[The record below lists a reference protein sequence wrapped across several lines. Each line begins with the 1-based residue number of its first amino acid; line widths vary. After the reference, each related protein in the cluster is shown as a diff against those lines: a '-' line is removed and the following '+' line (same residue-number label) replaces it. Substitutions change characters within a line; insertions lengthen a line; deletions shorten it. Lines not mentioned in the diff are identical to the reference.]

1 MCNGAAIQPPHRGA
15 YPYFLTKVNAG
26 SQPEVSNLEPQ
37 LLPFVSPYHC
47 LVKYLLALLL
57 LLTFTSQAEPYY
69 PILRK
74 TEVDSLRSK
83 LRRSAPD
90 TNRVHLLVQLSN
102 DLTGRY
108 YYLQKPD
115 SIAAYI
121 QQAQT
126 LSQALHYVG
135 GQIDS
140 DYALGYLLRKD
151 PGGREAVLRA
161 LARSQQ
167 RHDQRREAIGW
178 YLLSETYEKSMALHP
193 QRIQYFERAIRLF
206 GAVHDQVQQARV
218 LRELADAY
226 LMLGN
231 PARARQELLRSLA
244 LYRAAGYRKQHSSL
258 DLLAATNDALG
269 NYKDALQYALAAV
282 ASAKRSQDTL
292 MLCTYYMRVGAV
304 YQQFD
309 QREKIIEYYRLAMR
323 SAEANGYGDT
333 ALGLATA
340 IARVLLAENRPQE
353 ALALLLEKSK
363 AYPPQDDYSRQKM
376 AQGMVSCYLRTKQYA
391 LAATH
396 CQQIEAYLQSKNV
409 TTDYRVL
416 HGAYLTVGACRL
428 ATKQYDKARTYLR
441 KAVATGQVVLIRSS
455 LAHACLLLYKVDSAQ
470 GKLPSAIAYY
480 KRYKAIN
487 DSIYNEKNSR
497 QLAALQVQYDTEKK
511 EQSIALLTKQTQLQ
525 QMTIRQ
531 REFQRNAV
539 LGGAAL
545 LALLL
550 GLGYN
555 RYRLKQRNA
564 RLLEQKQLALE
575 AQQAEINRK
584 NQALEQVLGEK
595 DQLLEERQ
603 GLLVEKDWM
612 LKEIHHRVKNNLQV
626 VSSLLSTQSRH
637 LHDAQAVAAIRES
650 QNRVQVMAL
659 LHQKLYQADN
669 LGRVNM
675 ADYGREIVT
684 YLVQS
689 FDRQHAVQTKLE
701 LAPIELETTVATP
714 LGLIINEAVTNALKH
729 AFPPPRRGTLTLRL
743 ACLAPQ
749 HYQLSIADDGVGLPP
764 GFDLT
769 RSRSLGM
776 VIIKGLSRQL
786 DGQLAVHTAD
796 GVHLTLQFDTSKK
809 PAYAEAVT

>member
-1 MCNGAAIQPPHRGA
+1 
-15 YPYFLTKVNAG
+15 
-26 SQPEVSNLEPQ
+26 
-37 LLPFVSPYHC
+37 
-47 LVKYLLALLL
+47 VKYLLALLL
-57 LLTFTSQAEPYY
+57 LLALTSQAEPYY
-69 PILRK
+69 PILSK

-90 TNRVHLLVQLSN
+90 TNRVNLLVQWSN
-102 DLTGRY
+102 DLSSRY
-108 YYLQKPD
+108 YYMQKPD
-115 SIAAYI
+115 TIAVCI
-121 QQAQT
+121 RQAQA
-126 LSQALHYVG
+126 LSNALHYVG

-167 RHDQRREAIGW
+167 QHDRRREAIGW

-193 QRIQYFERAIRLF
+193 QRIRYFEQAIRLF
-206 GAVHDQVQQARV
+206 REVHDPVQQARI

-226 LMLGN
+226 LMQGK
-231 PARARQELLRSLA
+231 PVRAKEELLRSLA
-244 LYRAAGYRKQHSSL
+244 LYRAVGYRKQHSTL

-292 MLCTYYMRVGAV
+292 LLCTYYMRVGAV

-309 QREKIIEYYRLAMR
+309 QREKIIQYYRLAMH
-323 SAEANGYGDT
+323 SAEANNYTDT
-333 ALGLATA
+333 ALGLAST

-353 ALALLLEKSK
+353 ALALILEKSK
-363 AYPPQDDYSRQKM
+363 TYPPYDDYTRLKV
-376 AQGMVSCYLRTKQYA
+376 AQGLISCYLRTKQYA
-391 LAATH
+391 LATTY
-396 CQQIEAYLQSKNV
+396 CQQIESYLKSKNV

-416 HGAYLTVGACRL
+416 HGAYLTIGACCL
-428 ATKQYDKARTYLR
+428 ATKQYAKAHIYLT
-441 KAVATGQVVLIRSS
+441 KSLAAGQVVLTRSS
-455 LAHACLLLYKVDSAQ
+455 MAHACLLLYKVDSAQ
-470 GKLPSAIAYY
+470 GNLPSAIAFY
-480 KRYKAIN
+480 KRYKTIN
-487 DSIYNEKNSR
+487 DSIFNEKNSK
-497 QLAALQVQYDTEKK
+497 QMAALQVQFDTEKR
-511 EQSIALLTKQTQLQ
+511 EQSIDLLTKQNLVQQL
-525 QMTIRQ
+525 TIRQ
-531 REFQRNAV
+531 REFQRNTL
-539 LGGAAL
+539 LGGAGL
-545 LALLL
+545 LVVVL

-555 RYRLKQRNA
+555 RYRLKQRSA
-564 RLLEQKQLALE
+564 RLLEQKQHALE

-584 NQALEQVLGEK
+584 NEALEQVLSEK
-595 DQLLEERQ
+595 DLLLEERQ

-637 LHDAQAVAAIRES
+637 LHDPQALAAIRES

-669 LGRVNM
+669 IGRVNI

-689 FDRQHAVQTKLE
+689 FDRQHAVHTKLD
-701 LAPIELETTVATP
+701 LAPVELETTLATP
-714 LGLIINEAVTNALKH
+714 IGLIINEAVTNALKH
-729 AFPPPRRGTLTLRL
+729 AFPPPRRGTLTVSLVS
-743 ACLAPQ
+743 LAPQ
-749 HYQLSIADDGVGLPP
+749 QYELSISDDGVGLPP

-786 DGQLAVHTAD
+786 DGQLAVSTAD
-796 GVHLTLQFDTSKK
+796 GVHLSLQFNTSKK
-809 PAYAEAVT
+809 PVYAEAEA

>member
-1 MCNGAAIQPPHRGA
+1 
-15 YPYFLTKVNAG
+15 
-26 SQPEVSNLEPQ
+26 
-37 LLPFVSPYHC
+37 
-47 LVKYLLALLL
+47 VKYLLALLL
-57 LLTFTSQAEPYY
+57 LLTLTSQAEPYY
-69 PILRK
+69 PILSK

-83 LRRSAPD
+83 LRRTAPD
-90 TNRVHLLVQLSN
+90 TNRVKLLLQLSN
-102 DLTGRY
+102 DLSSRY

-115 SIAAYI
+115 TIAVCI
-121 QQAQT
+121 RQAQA
-126 LSQALHYVG
+126 LSNALHYVG

-167 RHDQRREAIGW
+167 QHDRRREAIGW

-193 QRIQYFERAIRLF
+193 QRIRYFEQAIRLF
-206 GAVHDQVQQARV
+206 GEVHDPVQQARV

-226 LMLGN
+226 LMQGK
-231 PARARQELLRSLA
+231 PARAKEELLRSLA
-244 LYRAAGYRKQHSSL
+244 LYRAAGYRKQHSTL

-309 QREKIIEYYRLAMR
+309 QRDKIIQYYRLAMR
-323 SAEANGYGDT
+323 SAEANDYTDT
-333 ALGLATA
+333 ALGLATS
-340 IARVLLAENRPQE
+340 IARVLLAESRPQE
-353 ALALLLEKSK
+353 ALALILKKSK
-363 AYPPQDDYSRQKM
+363 AYPPQDDYSRLKV
-376 AQGMVSCYLRTKQYA
+376 AQGLISCYLRTKQYA
-391 LAATH
+391 LATTY
-396 CQQIEAYLQSKNV
+396 CQQVEAYLKSKNV
-409 TTDYRVL
+409 STDYRVL
-416 HGAYLTVGACRL
+416 HGAYLTVGTCCL
-428 ATKQYDKARTYLR
+428 ATKQYTKARSYLL
-441 KAVATGQVVLIRSS
+441 KSLAAGQVVLTRSS
-455 LAHACLLLYKVDSAQ
+455 MAHACLLLYKVDSAQ

-487 DSIYNEKNSR
+487 DSIYSEKNSK
-497 QLAALQVQYDTEKK
+497 QMAALQVQFDTEKR
-511 EQSIALLTKQTQLQ
+511 EQSIALLTKRNQVQQL
-525 QMTIRQ
+525 TIRQ
-531 REFQRNAV
+531 REWQRNAV

-545 LALLL
+545 LVLVL

-555 RYRLKQRNA
+555 RYRLKQRSA
-564 RLLEQKQLALE
+564 RLLEQKQRALE
-575 AQQAEINRK
+575 AKQAEINHK
-584 NQALEQVLGEK
+584 NAALEQVLREK

-637 LHDAQAVAAIRES
+637 LHDPQALAAIRES

-659 LHQKLYQADN
+659 LHQKLYQAHN
-669 LGRVNM
+669 IGRVNM
-675 ADYGREIVT
+675 AEYGREIVT

-689 FDRQHAVQTKLE
+689 FDRQYAVQMKLD
-701 LAPIELETTVATP
+701 LAPVELETTLATP

-729 AFPPPRRGTLTLRL
+729 AFPPPRLGTLTVSLVS
-743 ACLAPQ
+743 LAPQ
-749 HYQLSIADDGVGLPP
+749 QYELSISDDGVGLPT

-786 DGQLAVHTAD
+786 DGQLAVSTTE
-796 GVHLTLQFDTSKK
+796 GVHLSLQFTTNKK
-809 PAYAEAVT
+809 PVHAEEVA